1 MTSKPLSR
9 LRGGRLVGVLAAAA
23 LAAGMVACGAPEA
36 AKPAPGD
43 SGAAIPD
50 KPSSP
55 QTINIIDVAGNLQLS
70 QGMLDDFTKAHPDI
84 VAKFV
89 TTKATA
95 PELAPKIKAEQD
107 AGRLDI
113 DMVLTGTDGLAA
125 GISQNLWYK
134 LTPDYNSKLPKF
146 NDIYTDD
153 AKRMSELGQG
163 FGILTAQ
170 MPAGPLI
177 MYNPKT
183 VTTPPTTTDE
193 LLTWA
198 KAHPKKFE
206 YARPANSGPGRT
218 MLMGLP
224 YILGDSNP
232 KDPKSW
238 DKTWAYLADMA
249 AYQPAFPGGTT
260 QTMKDLAN
268 GTVDIVATVSGW
280 DVNTRALGTVPA
292 DFKIGTLKGFHWVM
306 DAHYAVIPKGVDK
319 DKMSAILN
327 YLKFAMEPKEQAHN
341 YTGGYFYP
349 GPAVKGVTLDMA
361 PPKVQEQIKQFGRPE
376 YDDLIK
382 NNPKETSLPADAQVE
397 AFSIWDQKVGSVAKK

>member
-1 MTSKPLSR
+1 MTQMTPKSLSR
-9 LRGGRLVGVLAAAA
+9 LRGSRFVGLVAVAA
-23 LAAGMVACGAPEA
+23 LATGVAGCGAPDT
-36 AKPAPGD
+36 AKPATAD

-70 QGMLDDFTKAHPDI
+70 QGILDDFTKAHPDI
-84 VAKFV
+84 VSKFV

-146 NDIYTDD
+146 DEIYTDD
-153 AKRMSELGQG
+153 SKAMSKLGQG
-163 FGILTAQ
+163 YGVIITQ
-170 MPAGPLI
+170 SPAGPLV

-183 VTTPPTTTDE
+183 VTAPPTTADE
-193 LLTWA
+193 LLAWA

-218 MLMGLP
+218 LLMGLP
-224 YILGDSNP
+224 YILGDT
-232 KDPKSW
+232 DPKTPASW
-238 DKTWAYLADMA
+238 DKTWAYLSDMA

-260 QTMKDLAN
+260 QTMKDLGN
-268 GTVDIVATVSGW
+268 GTVDMVATVSGW
-280 DVNTRALGTVPA
+280 DINSRVLGTVPA

-306 DAHYAVIPKGVDK
+306 DGHYAVIPKGVDK
-319 DKMSAILN
+319 DKMSAVLN
-327 YLKFAMEPKEQAHN
+327 LLKFMMEPKEQARM
-341 YTGGYFYP
+341 YTAGYLYP
-349 GPAVKGVTLDMA
+349 GPAVKNVTLDMA
-361 PPKVQEQIKQFGRPE
+361 PTEVQTQLKPFLRPE

-382 NNPKETSLPADAQVE
+382 NNPKETSLPADAQVK
-397 AFSIWDQKVGSVAKK
+397 AFELWDQKVGA